1 MSFAC
6 LVFLTAMWDSGN
18 AKDIAM
24 NKFHRREFILAGLG
38 LAVTGLPARAGET
51 DARLKALEARLGGRA
66 GLMVLDTGSG
76 QQLTWRA
83 DERFAMCS
91 SFKWL
96 LATAVLAKTEQG
108 ALTLKQVI
116 SYSEKDLAG
125 LGVAPITR
133 AHVKEGALSVETLC
147 AAAVEESDNG
157 AANLLL
163 KQVGGPK
170 GLTRYLR
177 RIGDDTTR
185 LDRNEPTL
193 NENRP
198 GDPRDTTT
206 PSAMVKTMRKVL
218 MGDALKPQS
227 RDLLL
232 DWLRNCKTGAKR
244 LRAGL
249 PADWQEGD
257 KTGTGSRGATVD
269 DAIIW
274 PPKRAPILAA
284 AYLSDSSKSVEE
296 REAAMAEM
304 GRLIAETFAG

>member
-1 MSFAC
+1 
-6 LVFLTAMWDSGN
+6 
-18 AKDIAM
+18 M
-24 NKFHRREFILAGLG
+24 NNFHRRGFVLAGLG
-38 LAVTGLPARAGET
+38 LAAASLPVLAAET
-51 DARLKALEARLGGRA
+51 DVRLRALEARLGGRA
-66 GLMVLDTGSG
+66 GLMALDIGSG
-76 QQLTWRA
+76 KQVAWRA

-96 LATAVLAKTEQG
+96 LATAVLFQVEQG
-108 ALTLKQVI
+108 RLSLRQVI
-116 SYSEKDLAG
+116 SYSQADLSG
-125 LGVAPITR
+125 LGVAPTTK
-133 AHVKEGALSVETLC
+133 AHVKEGGLPVETLC

-163 KQVGGPK
+163 KQVGGPQ
-170 GLTRYLR
+170 GLTRALR
-177 RIGDDTTR
+177 GIGDDTTR
-185 LDRNEPTL
+185 LDRNEPAL

-206 PSAMVKTMRKVL
+206 PAAMVKTMRRVL
-218 MGDALKPQS
+218 LGDALKPQS

-232 DWLRNCKTGAKR
+232 GWLRKSKTGTKR

-249 PADWQEGD
+249 PTDWQEGD

-269 DAIIW
+269 NAIIW

-284 AYLSDSSKSVEE
+284 AYLSDSTKTVEE

-304 GRLIAETFAG
+304 GRMIAEMFVG